1 MSRSLGFC
9 LISTLMLFIVGCQT
23 TKIKDVEIL
32 NPIENTPITADRS
45 QIQLKKVVVKVRR
58 GEEVGTI
65 HGGALNIPIEKF
77 HWKRGGYIQSD
88 TFELDEAFRDELE
101 SANYEVVGNPDAIFT
116 DPGDWK
122 ADYMVAALIKDIKM
136 NLYYPLSGWGDMT
149 TSRGDCYLNVE
160 WQIYSRLTREVVLTL
175 RSEGSHKQ
183 KKATK
188 YGADDV
194 YTDAFAY
201 AVRNLLAKKEFY
213 NLVAV
218 KPENK
223 MEGFIAPLQVISKE
237 EGELDLVESA
247 SSVVTI
253 FAGMASGSGFVLS
266 DDGYILTN
274 QHVVGDSTNVR
285 VKFPSG
291 LEFNADV
298 ISKNR
303 FIDVALVKCPESIF
317 SPLSVTIPLP
327 PLGANLYAM
336 GSPLGEQYEQTISK
350 GIVSG
355 FRKTDGINYIQSDV
369 AINPGNSGGPII
381 NENGNVIGIAVAK
394 LMNADGI
401 SFIIPIKDALKA
413 LEINVD

>member
-1 MSRSLGFC
+1 MRFFFNL
-9 LISTLMLFIVGCQT
+9 LIICVALLLVVGCET
-23 TKIKDVEIL
+23 TSIKNVTLET
-32 NPIENTPITADRS
+32 PIENTPIIADRS

-65 HGGALNIPIEKF
+65 HVGALNIPLEKF

-88 TFELDEAFRDELE
+88 SIELDEAFRDELE
-101 SANYEVVGNPDAIFT
+101 SANYEVVGNPDAIFI

-136 NLYYPLSGWGDMT
+136 NLYYPLYGWGDTT
-149 TSRGDCYLNVE
+149 TSRGNCYISVE

-175 RSEGSHKQ
+175 TSEGSYNQ

-194 YTDAFAY
+194 YTDAFAN

-218 KPENK
+218 KPDNI
-223 MEGFIAPLQVISKE
+223 MEGYIAPIQVVAKND
-237 EGELDLVESA
+237 GELDLVESA
-247 SSVVTI
+247 ASVVTI
-253 FAGMASGSGFVLS
+253 FAGSGSGSGFVLS
-266 DDGYILTN
+266 KDGYILTN
-274 QHVVGDSTNVR
+274 QHVIGESTNVR

-298 ISKNR
+298 VSKNR
-303 FIDVALVKCPESIF
+303 FVDVALLKCPESIF
-317 SPLSVTIPLP
+317 NSLNVTLQLP

-336 GSPLGEQYEQTISK
+336 GSPLGEQYQQTISK

-381 NENGNVIGIAVAK
+381 DKNGNVIGIAVAK
-394 LMNADGI
+394 LMDADGI

>member
-1 MSRSLGFC
+1 MLKYINIFITC
-9 LISTLMLFIVGCQT
+9 VLTLFILGCET
-23 TKIKDVEIL
+23 TDIKNVTLET
-32 NPIENTPITADRS
+32 PIENTPIIADRS

-88 TFELDEAFRDELE
+88 SIELDEAFRDELE
-101 SANYEVVGNPDAIFT
+101 SANYEVVGNPDAIFI

-136 NLYYPLSGWGDMT
+136 NLYYPLIGWGDTT

-194 YTDAFAY
+194 YTDAFAH

-218 KPENK
+218 KPDNK
-223 MEGFIAPLQVISKE
+223 MEGYSAPLQVITKND
-237 EGELDLVESA
+237 GELDLVELS

-253 FAGMASGSGFVLS
+253 FAGSGSGSGFVLS
-266 DDGYILTN
+266 KDGYILTN
-274 QHVVGDSTNVR
+274 QHVIGDSENVR
-285 VKFPSG
+285 IKFPSG

-303 FIDVALVKCPESIF
+303 FVDVALIKCPESIF
-317 SPLSVTIPLP
+317 SPLSVTLPLP
-327 PLGANLYAM
+327 PLGANIYAM

-355 FRKTDGINYIQSDV
+355 FRKMDGINYIQSDV

-381 NENGNVIGIAVAK
+381 DENGNVVGIAVAK
-394 LMNADGI
+394 LMDADGI

>member
-1 MSRSLGFC
+1 MRILTAL
-9 LISTLMLFIVGCQT
+9 LIVCPLIFIFVGCQT
-23 TKIKDVEIL
+23 TSIKDVALEV
-32 NPIENTPITADRS
+32 PIENTPIIADRS

-65 HGGALNIPIEKF
+65 HVGVLNIPQEKF
-77 HWKRGGYIQSD
+77 HWRRGGYIQSD
-88 TFELDEAFRDELE
+88 TIELDEAFRDELE
-101 SANYEVVGNPDAIFT
+101 AANYEVVGNPDAIFVN
-116 DPGDWK
+116 PGDWK
-122 ADYMVAALIKDIKM
+122 ADYMVAALVKDIKM
-136 NLYYPLSGWGDMT
+136 NLYYPLIGWGDT
-149 TSRGDCYLNVE
+149 ITSRGDCYVDVE

-175 RSEGSHKQ
+175 RSEGSYKQ
-183 KKATK
+183 AKATK

-194 YTDAFAY
+194 FTDAFAH
-201 AVRNLLAKKEFY
+201 AVRNLLAQKAFY

-218 KPENK
+218 KPINK
-223 MEGFIAPLQVISKE
+223 MEGYVAPIQVNSSNS
-237 EGELDLVESA
+237 GELDLVESS

-253 FAGMASGSGFVLS
+253 FAGTGSGSGFVLS

-274 QHVVGDSTNVR
+274 QHVVGDSENVR

-303 FIDVALVKCPESIF
+303 LLDVAIVKCPK
-317 SPLSVTIPLP
+317 SVFKSLNVNLKLP

-336 GSPLGEQYEQTISK
+336 GSPLGEEYEQTISK

-355 FRKTDGINYIQSDV
+355 FRKTDGVNYIQSDV

-381 NENGNVIGIAVAK
+381 DENGNVIGLAVAK
-394 LMNADGI
+394 VMGAEGI
-401 SFIIPIKDALKA
+401 SFIIPIKDALKG